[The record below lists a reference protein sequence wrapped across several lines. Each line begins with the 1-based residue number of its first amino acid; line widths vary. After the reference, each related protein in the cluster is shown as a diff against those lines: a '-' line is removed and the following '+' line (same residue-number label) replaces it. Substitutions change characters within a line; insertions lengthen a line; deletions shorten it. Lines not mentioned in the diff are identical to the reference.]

1 MKYLYFLNRI
11 KKGEIK
17 LNFKKIPNKEI
28 VVFDG
33 ASYNDLKFLLDGYK
47 YCIIQNRP
55 ERINEISLSL
65 KLIANIVKNFFL
77 LLGTKNFS
85 LPILYYYTILKLIKP
100 RIVLTSIDNSL
111 QFYHLAR
118 LLEKHFIFM
127 AIQNANRFD
136 YEENDYQFKKKI
148 EKKNY
153 NLDIFIPNFFCF
165 GDEEEKL
172 SKYYNLKIKKF
183 YKYGSIRVAN
193 YLHHINKKKINL
205 RNDLF
210 DICLISEP
218 AIGQNFKFQKQSI
231 EDGFA
236 NLAKYTIKFS
246 QENNLKFIFASKRMK
261 GTINFEEEISFYKKY
276 LNKKEISYLL
286 SNFNEKKDLY
296 SSYRAM
302 FQSKVAVA
310 CQSTLL
316 RDKIGLNQKILSC
329 NLTNFKMYNF
339 PIEGICT
346 INSCNYKEYAER
358 LKKILDIS
366 HDEYFAHINKKYVMA
381 FDKKTSVI
389 EKIRLK
395 INENLN

>member
-11 KKGEIK
+11 KKREIK

-148 EKKNY
+148 
-153 NLDIFIPNFFCF
+153 II
-165 GDEEEKL
+165 
-172 SKYYNLKIKKF
+172 
-183 YKYGSIRVAN
+183 
-193 YLHHINKKKINL
+193 
-205 RNDLF
+205 
-210 DICLISEP
+210 
-218 AIGQNFKFQKQSI
+218 
-231 EDGFA
+231 
-236 NLAKYTIKFS
+236 
-246 QENNLKFIFASKRMK
+246 
-261 GTINFEEEISFYKKY
+261 
-276 LNKKEISYLL
+276 
-286 SNFNEKKDLY
+286 
-296 SSYRAM
+296 
-302 FQSKVAVA
+302 
-310 CQSTLL
+310 
-316 RDKIGLNQKILSC
+316 
-329 NLTNFKMYNF
+329 
-339 PIEGICT
+339 
-346 INSCNYKEYAER
+346 
-358 LKKILDIS
+358 
-366 HDEYFAHINKKYVMA
+366 
-381 FDKKTSVI
+381 
-389 EKIRLK
+389 
-395 INENLN
+395 